1 MLYLTPT
8 QERLRDDIRGLIKG
22 EIRCD
27 EVTLQLYSTDAG
39 LLQSKPQGVVFP
51 RDIDDVVACTR
62 YAAARGI
69 SLHARGTGTG
79 KCGGAIGEGII
90 IDFSRFMRQIVSLG
104 HDYVVVQPGIVRHR
118 LNELLARIQNRIFAP
133 VSGFEPSATIGGI
146 LARNG
151 AGVNWLRYGFPSDHL
166 CELTIVTANGDVL
179 KFDRNELPEAIE
191 SNDPPA
197 DDPFGISD
205 AELRESSLARGIA
218 LARSL
223 VLGKEH
229 TLADEIYR
237 VLNPAFDEIRSMNM
251 LPSINSS
258 GYAINRVLAGLQERN
273 VDVARLI
280 CGSEG
285 TLGLIV
291 EAKLRTVSMPMRRAG
306 AVLFFDSLEKV
317 ARAIQIIQSFNIV
330 LCELFDRRQLTM
342 SLEWKPRFRD
352 ILPTDS
358 EAALFIEI
366 DTGVVAAPVDSV
378 EVNVQMARLLDSI
391 IVKESLCKKT
401 LRIETPEQFVLFD
414 EFIHRGSLVLFQ
426 MRQSQQPLP
435 IFDDIAIP
443 VTIIHEFIPEILNLL
458 KRHEITASLSGH
470 VCQGNLSI
478 TPIIDLSRS
487 DFVQQLRTLASDIY
501 AAVIGFGGSISSDCG
516 DGYLK
521 SAFLPQ
527 QYPLAMPIFRRVKEI
542 FDPNNILNPGK
553 IIPDNEIWTQ
563 RIRRGINLRGSD
575 HPERIDTSVFNMEEN
590 LSGLFLLDVQNREK
604 NLADKLSETKTE
616 QTSPNNAN
624 ATSQKNYNETWSAT
638 TENNTS
644 KVDSTKI
651 GSQLELQLKWDT
663 ERFFEPTYLC
673 NGCGDCLRLDRRV
686 RMCPIFRRHPDE
698 DAAPRSKP
706 NLLRGLLEG
715 ELDLR
720 VLTAERAREVA
731 DFCLHC
737 KMCAVECPASVDV
750 SQLAFNCKGFHI
762 AASGLSF
769 DDLLFSRIDVVLRF
783 LALVSCPV
791 NWAMSNKVTRW
802 LIEKIFQ
809 IPKGRKFP
817 TLAKISFLTRTK
829 WKTRL
834 TNVIPRNSS
843 DHNKKIKSE
852 IKPTV
857 SGVDVGGEV
866 RGVGEVDGVGEAA
879 IGEGLLGSRK
889 VAIFVDTYL
898 NYFDTKLVE
907 LAIRILEHNGF
918 EVHVPSRQR
927 ASGLTAFSTG
937 DKERAESLARHNVL
951 LLADLIRQGY
961 RVVAIEPATASCISR
976 EYRYVVNDIDV
987 ALVSSNV
994 IDFCDFLYQVYKLGG
1009 LRLDFRSIHLTIGY
1023 HAPCRAI
1030 VNTVGRLDVP
1040 TPAEEVLRL
1049 IPELEVRR
1057 IERGCCGMA
1066 GVFGLKIKNYHRSI
1080 QIGLPLAKE
1089 LRAVDIDIGVTDC
1102 MSCKLQLEQST
1113 NKKIL
1118 HPITLIAAAYQLIPD
1133 KNL

>member
-51 RDIDDVVACTR
+51 RDIDDVVACTK
-62 YAAARGI
+62 YAAERGI

-104 HDYVVVQPGIVRHR
+104 HDHVVVQPGIVRYR
-118 LNELLARIQNRIFAP
+118 LNELLSRIQNRIFGP

-151 AGVNWLRYGFPSDHL
+151 AGANWLRYGFPSEHL
-166 CELTIVTANGDVL
+166 CELKIVTANGDIL
-179 KFDRNELPEAIE
+179 KFDRFELPEAIE
-191 SNDPPA
+191 SEPIANNSFDV
-197 DDPFGISD
+197 SE
-205 AELRESSLARGIA
+205 AEIRESNLARGIA
-218 LARSL
+218 IARGV

-229 TLADEIYR
+229 TFADEIYR
-237 VLNPAFDEIRSMNM
+237 VLNSAFDEIRSMNT
-251 LPSINSS
+251 LPPINSA
-258 GYAINRVLAGLQERN
+258 GYAINRVLSGLEDRH
-273 VDVARLI
+273 VDIANLI

-285 TLGLIV
+285 TLGFIV
-291 EAKLRTVSMPMRRAG
+291 EAKLRTVSIPLRRAG
-306 AVLFFDSLEKV
+306 AVLFFDSFEKV
-317 ARAIQIIQSFNIV
+317 ARAIEIIQSFNVV
-330 LCELFDRRQLTM
+330 LCELFDRRQLNM

-358 EAALFIEI
+358 EAALLIEL
-366 DTGVVAAPVDSV
+366 DTGVVASPADSA
-378 EVNVQMARLLDSI
+378 EINGQMTRLLENI
-391 IVKESLCKKT
+391 MAKELLCKKT
-401 LRIETPEQFVLFD
+401 LRIESPEQFVLFD
-414 EFIHRGSLVLFQ
+414 EFRHRGLLVLFQ

-435 IFDDIAIP
+435 LFDDIAIP

-470 VCQGNLSI
+470 VCQGHLRV
-478 TPIIDLSRS
+478 TPIVDLSRS
-487 DFVQQLRTLASDIY
+487 DFVQQLRTLANDIY
-501 AAVIGFGGSISSDCG
+501 MLVIGFGGSISSDCG

-527 QYPLAMPIFRRVKEI
+527 QYPSIMPVFRRIKAI

-563 RIRRGINLRGSD
+563 RIRRGISLRGSD
-575 HPERIDTSVFNMEEN
+575 HPERVGTPIFNIEEN
-590 LSGLFLLDVQNREK
+590 LSGLFLLDAQDRK
-604 NLADKLSETKTE
+604 TDLASNLSETQNEQISQDNTNSDSSPPKNENKTSSTAAE
-616 QTSPNNAN
+616 N
-624 ATSQKNYNETWSAT
+624 SAT
-638 TENNTS
+638 KIN
-644 KVDSTKI
+644 DSKI

-663 ERFFEPTYLC
+663 ERFFEPTYFC

-686 RMCPIFRRHPDE
+686 RMCPVFRRHPDE
-698 DAAPRSKP
+698 NAAPRSKP

-715 ELDLR
+715 DLDLR
-720 VLTAERAREVA
+720 VLTAERVSEIS

-737 KMCAVECPASVDV
+737 KMCSVECPALVDV
-750 SQLAFNCKGFHI
+750 SQLAFNCKGFH
-762 AASGLSF
+762 AAAAGLPLEDIF
-769 DDLLFSRIDVVLRF
+769 FSRIDIVMRF
-783 LALVSCPV
+783 AAVFNYSV
-791 NWAMSNKVTRW
+791 NWAMSNRIIRW
-802 LIEKIFQ
+802 LMEKILQ
-809 IPKGRKFP
+809 IPQGRNFP

-829 WKTRL
+829 WITRL
-834 TNVIPRNSS
+834 TNVIPRNYS
-843 DHNKKIKSE
+843 DPEKKIKPKPKTNSITNSE
-852 IKPTV
+852 TSSGRVV
-857 SGVDVGGEV
+857 SDE
-866 RGVGEVDGVGEAA
+866 
-879 IGEGLLGSRK
+879 LLSNRR

-898 NYFDTKLVE
+898 NHFDPKLAE
-907 LAIRILEHNGF
+907 LAVRILEHNGF
-918 EVHVPSRQR
+918 EVHIPPRQR
-927 ASGLTAFSTG
+927 ASGLTAFSLG
-937 DKERAESLARHNVL
+937 DRDRAERLARHNTL

-961 RVVAIEPATASCISR
+961 RIVAIEPATASCIMK
-976 EYRYVVNDIDV
+976 EYKYVVNDLDV

-994 IDFCDFLYQVYKLGG
+994 VDFCNFLYQTYKLGE
-1009 LRLDFRSIHLTIGY
+1009 LRLDFRSIHLTVGY

-1030 VNTVGRLDVP
+1030 VNSVGRLDVS
-1040 TPAEEVLRL
+1040 TPAEEILRL

-1057 IERGCCGMA
+1057 VERGCCGMA
-1066 GVFGLKIKNYHRSI
+1066 GVFGLKMRNYHRSV

-1089 LRAVDIDIGVTDC
+1089 LRAVDIDVGATDC
-1102 MSCKLQLEQST
+1102 MACKLQLEQST

-1133 KNL
+1133 KDF

>member
-39 LLQSKPQGVVFP
+39 LLQCKPQGVVFP
-51 RDIDDVVACTR
+51 RNIDDVVACTR
-62 YAAARGI
+62 YAAERGI
-69 SLHARGTGTG
+69 PLHARGTGTG

-118 LNELLARIQNRIFAP
+118 LNELLSRIQNRIFGP

-151 AGVNWLRYGFPSDHL
+151 AGLNWLRYGFPSDHL
-166 CELTIVTANGDVL
+166 CELKIVTANGDVL

-191 SNDPPA
+191 SNDPA
-197 DDPFGISD
+197 ASDPFGNFD
-205 AELRESSLARGIA
+205 AELRENNIARGIA
-218 LARSL
+218 FARSL

-237 VLNPAFDEIRSMNM
+237 VLNPAFDEIRSMNT
-251 LPSINSS
+251 LPSINSA
-258 GYAINRVLAGLQERN
+258 GYAINRVLTGLQDRN
-273 VDVARLI
+273 IDVARLM

-291 EAKLRTVSMPMRRAG
+291 EAKLRTVSIPMRRAG

-330 LCELFDRRQLTM
+330 LCELFDRRQLNM

-358 EAALFIEI
+358 EAALLVEI
-366 DTGVVAAPVDSV
+366 DTGVLTAPADSV

-391 IVKESLCKKT
+391 MVKESLCKKT
-401 LRIETPEQFVLFD
+401 LRIESPEQFVLFD
-414 EFIHRGSLVLFQ
+414 EFGHRGSLVLFK

-443 VTIIHEFIPEILNLL
+443 VATIHEFIPEILNLL

-470 VCQGNLSI
+470 VCQGHLRI
-478 TPIIDLSRS
+478 TPIVDLSRS
-487 DFVQQLRTLASDIY
+487 DFVQQLRTLANDIY

-527 QYPLAMPIFRRVKEI
+527 QYPSAMPIFRRIKEI

-590 LSGLFLLDVQNREK
+590 LSGLFLLDVQNRET
-604 NLADKLSETKTE
+604 NLSDKLSETKNE
-616 QTSPNNAN
+616 QNYSNDSES
-624 ATSQKNYNETWSAT
+624 TSQKNNGETSSIAA
-638 TENNTS
+638 ENNTT
-644 KVDSTKI
+644 KAGGTKI

-720 VLTAERAREVA
+720 VLTAERASEVA

-762 AASGLSF
+762 AASGLSLEDMF
-769 DDLLFSRIDVVLRF
+769 FSRIDVVLRF

-791 NWAMSNKVTRW
+791 NWAMSNNVMRW
-802 LIEKIFQ
+802 LIEKILQ
-809 IPKGRKFP
+809 IPKGRHFP

-843 DHNKKIKSE
+843 DANKKAKSE
-852 IKPTV
+852 IKPVLSSGNVVGIVDEV
-857 SGVDVGGEV
+857 S
-866 RGVGEVDGVGEAA
+866 
-879 IGEGLLGSRK
+879 IGDGLLSSRK
-889 VAIFVDTYL
+889 VAIFIDTYL

-937 DKERAESLARHNVL
+937 DRERAESLARHNVL

-961 RVVAIEPATASCISR
+961 QVVAIEPATASCISR
-976 EYRYVVNDIDV
+976 EYKYVVNDIDV

-994 IDFCDFLYQVYKLGG
+994 IDFCDFLYRLYKLGG
-1009 LRLDFRSIHLTIGY
+1009 LSLDFRSIHLTIGY

-1030 VNTVGRLDVP
+1030 VNTVGRLDEP

-1066 GVFGLKIKNYHRSI
+1066 GVFGLKIRNYHRSM

-1089 LRAVDIDIGVTDC
+1089 LRAVDIDVGVTDC

-1133 KNL
+1133 KDL